1 MAANS
6 IFLEYLRCR
15 EYGGIRSLRV
25 NTNFVDLFFS
35 LLKFSKARE
44 SLQNSLRLVTLL
56 VPSLVVDRSI
66 YGMKRLMNQSNC
78 PSVLAEYN
86 GSGRKWAFLLFP
98 PWRGEMCCGQQIA
111 WTSQVLFAGGKSGFE
126 KWIPRESPWHRWTF
140 SRKVPLYGCHRTRKH
155 A

>member
-86 GSGRKWAFLLFP
+86 GSGRKWAFLLFVP
-98 PWRGEMCCGQQIA
+98 HGGEKCVGQQIA

-126 KWIPRESPWHRWTF
+126 K
-140 SRKVPLYGCHRTRKH
+140 
-155 A
+155 